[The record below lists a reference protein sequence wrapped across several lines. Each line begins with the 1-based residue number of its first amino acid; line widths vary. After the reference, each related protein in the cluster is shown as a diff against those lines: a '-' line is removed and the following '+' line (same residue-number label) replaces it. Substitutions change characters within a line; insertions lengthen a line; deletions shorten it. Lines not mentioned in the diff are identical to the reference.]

1 MIKQD
6 IVAFHNQTLHD
17 HNFNK
22 ICIPQKMFF
31 GRQCAS
37 RIIGEKQSIGCKKTP
52 QSKTFYIVISSK
64 THFCLTFASKKNV
77 KMYLIIF
84 ILSCILNIVLLVL
97 YIHSRNSYHLLMR
110 KNLQKESKADMLV
123 DQVTLDSAVSD
134 NDKEQKLIQTL
145 RELMEQQQLYLDT
158 ELNIHKLAKAAGT
171 NKNTLSHTINKCFD
185 MNFASF
191 INSYRI
197 REAIRLLDNTEYRNY
212 KIEAIGEMC
221 GFGNRQAF
229 HSAFKKEMGITPT
242 HFRNISK
249 NMAK

>member
-1 MIKQD
+1 M
-6 IVAFHNQTLHD
+6 HP
-17 HNFNK
+17 NK
-22 ICIPQKMFF
+22 MLS
-31 GRQCAS
+31 GHQCAC
-37 RIIGEKQSIGCKKTP
+37 RIIGEKQSIGCKKTS
-52 QSKTFYIVISSK
+52 QSKTFYIVITSI
-64 THFCLTFASKKNV
+64 THFLSYFCIPKKV
-77 KMYLIIF
+77 KMYLIIS

-123 DQVTLDSAVSD
+123 DQVTLDSAISD

-145 RELMEQQQLYLDT
+145 RELMEQQRLYLDT

>member
-1 MIKQD
+1 M
-6 IVAFHNQTLHD
+6 H
-17 HNFNK
+17 
-22 ICIPQKMFF
+22 PQKMFF

-37 RIIGEKQSIGCKKTP
+37 RIIGEKRSIGCKKTP
-52 QSKTFYIVISSK
+52 QSKTFYIVIGSK

-110 KNLQKESKADMLV
+110 KNLQKESNADMLV
-123 DQVTLDSAVSD
+123 DQVTLDSAISD

-197 REAIRLLDNTEYRNY
+197 REAIRLLDNTDYRNY

>member
-1 MIKQD
+1 MI
-6 IVAFHNQTLHD
+6 
-17 HNFNK
+17 
-22 ICIPQKMFF
+22 
-31 GRQCAS
+31 G
-37 RIIGEKQSIGCKKTP
+37 
-52 QSKTFYIVISSK
+52 SK
-64 THFCLTFASKKNV
+64 THFCLTFASKKKL

-110 KNLQKESKADMLV
+110 KNLQKESNADMLV